1 MEVAYLEKAL
11 KDLKYWQ
18 SSGNKIIQNRIVK
31 LINDIQMSPFE
42 GIGKPEP
49 LKYSLSGK
57 WSRRITESDRIIYSI
72 SKNTLFIY
80 SLRGHY
86 D

>member
-42 GIGKPEP
+42 GIGKPES

-80 SLRGHY
+80 SLRSHY